1 MKARA
6 LAMQSFCG
14 LALLAGTVA
23 NAQDQRLE
31 IEQHANVQ
39 MMIESMLHGLH
50 MQTSDPDSAW
60 ETCSGGRLNIT
71 GSFNAQTWSAFGQG
85 DVCGGVMTIDY
96 FGDLTPTGEGY
107 DSNAQGFGSILD
119 EQWNSSI
126 QGIWGANADGELL
139 SLEYR
144 EVADDGGSLKPKW
157 WVIAAEVIAG
167 GLVGYAASGAGGIID
182 GATGAVNLSKAIDS
196 VLADPGSPPAPPTA
210 DIVIEIDIPIEDDE
224 IVITV
229 LGTGEISGNRSNH
242 IGFDGSWHV
251 DPLTGV
257 GEVIG
262 TFTFGDSSSCYA
274 DLDGDGQLTVFDFL
288 EFQNAFAS
296 GDATADCDGDG
307 ALSLFDFLC
316 FQNAFSAGC

>member
-1 MKARA
+1 M
-6 LAMQSFCG
+6 
-14 LALLAGTVA
+14 
-23 NAQDQRLE
+23 
-31 IEQHANVQ
+31 
-39 MMIESMLHGLH
+39 
-50 MQTSDPDSAW
+50 
-60 ETCSGGRLNIT
+60 
-71 GSFNAQTWSAFGQG
+71 
-85 DVCGGVMTIDY
+85 
-96 FGDLTPTGEGY
+96 
-107 DSNAQGFGSILD
+107 
-119 EQWNSSI
+119 
-126 QGIWGANADGELL
+126 
-139 SLEYR
+139 
-144 EVADDGGSLKPKW
+144 
-157 WVIAAEVIAG
+157 
-167 GLVGYAASGAGGIID
+167 
-182 GATGAVNLSKAIDS
+182 ATGAVNLSKAIDS

-210 DIVIEIDIPIEDDE
+210 DIIIELDIPIEDDE

>member
-14 LALLAGTVA
+14 FALLAGTVA

-71 GSFNAQTWSAFGQG
+71 GSFNAQTWSAVGQG
-85 DVCGGVMTIDY
+85 DVCGGVMTVDY
-96 FGDLTPTGEGY
+96 FGDLTATADGY
-107 DSNAQGFGSILD
+107 DSNVQGFGTILD
-119 EQWNSSI
+119 EQWNSAI
-126 QGIWGANADGELL
+126 QGFWGTNADGELL
-139 SLEYR
+139 SLEYH

-157 WVIAAEVIAG
+157 WVVALEVIVG
-167 GLVGYAASGAGGIID
+167 GYVGYEASGAGGIID
-182 GATGAVNLSKAIDS
+182 GAKGAVNLSKAIDS
-196 VLADPGSPPAPPTA
+196 VLADPGSPPPAPSR
-210 DIVIEIDIPIEDDE
+210 DIMIELSVPIENDE
-224 IVITV
+224 IFITV

-242 IGFDGSWHV
+242 IGFEGHWQV

-257 GEVIG
+257 GEVTG
-262 TFTFGDSSSCYA
+262 TFTFEDTTSCYA
-274 DLDGDGQLTVFDFL
+274 DFDGDGVLNIFDFL
-288 EFQNAFAS
+288 AFQNAFAS

-307 ALSLFDFLC
+307 ALTIFDFLC
-316 FQNAFSAGC
+316 FQNAFSGGC